1 MTTKQ
6 IALMN
11 LLKKNP
17 MISRKE
23 IAEKFGVNE
32 SAVQKRLD
40 SLKKKGVLRR
50 VGPDKGGYWEL
61 TE

>member
-1 MTTKQ
+1 
-6 IALMN
+6 MN
-11 LLKKNP
+11 LLKKHP

-50 VGPDKGGYWEL
+50 VGPDKGGRVEGPWFDGTL
-61 TE
+61 